1 VRKSDFLADTEV
13 LLWGVEKIPS
23 GRAEAI
29 GKFRTTERG
38 DHQTSIKL
46 DLTIVISSG
55 ERYAVVKWFLV
66 PTPIEP
72 LYVVSKAYLL

>member
-1 VRKSDFLADTEV
+1 MI
-13 LLWGVEKIPS
+13 EKIPS

-55 ERYAVVKWFLV
+55 ERYAVCCQMLSRPNTYRAFVCCFESVSTLRNAPSLDLV
-66 PTPIEP
+66 SSP
-72 LYVVSKAYLL
+72 